1 MKSYGSLPTGA
12 HRGLCLC
19 VCMLVCVLVG
29 GRFDA
34 GRMEE
39 STVFQIKGK
48 GQLLLEFSELSS

>member
-12 HRGLCLC
+12 HTALCL
-19 VCMLVCVLVG
+19 CVLVG

-34 GRMEE
+34 GRREE
-39 STVFQIKGK
+39 STVFQIKRK